1 MITQPD
7 FDEAQLKLRIEEEY
21 GFAVLELRAV
31 PWGETSWGYAVEELG
46 GQKYFAKV
54 YPAAE
59 VPEAPL
65 ALTNRL
71 YADCHL
77 ENIVHPIVTRDK
89 RLKTSFAGHA
99 LVLFNHVEGGNQ
111 RDHKLTVEEFRVL
124 GRVLAKLHNATPQV
138 SDYAEKEHYETPF
151 VRTYEKVLKEIA
163 KEPGRG
169 NEPQKELKKLLLP
182 HLSRLEREVYS
193 LENDRLK
200 AQAVKPKFVICH
212 GDLTSSNIL
221 VTPGHDLYLA
231 DWDAPLL
238 APKERD
244 LVFLTG
250 PKMMFVM
257 QGYRT
262 IIDQGDV
269 DDKVIAYYQH
279 WRNVRDIAAYGNRIL
294 HTRQDED
301 QSWHDLDELVLLLGE
316 MGLWKGKEM
325 KKR

>member
-7 FDEAQLKLRIEEEY
+7 FDEVQLKTRIEEEY
-21 GFAVLELRAV
+21 GFAILELKAV

-54 YPAAE
+54 FPAPGISE
-59 VPEAPL
+59 ESL
-65 ALTNRL
+65 RLTDRL
-71 YADCHL
+71 YSECHL
-77 ENIVHPIVTRDK
+77 ENIVHPIRTRDK
-89 RLKTSFAGHA
+89 GLRTSFGGHS

-111 RDHKLTVEEFRVL
+111 RDHKLTVDEFRVL
-124 GRVLAKLHNATPQV
+124 GRVLAKLHNATSCV
-138 SDYAEKEHYETPF
+138 SDYPVKERYETPF
-151 VRTYEKVLKEIA
+151 VKAYERILKEIS
-163 KEPGRG
+163 KDPGKG
-169 NEPQKELKKLLLP
+169 SEPQKELKKLLSP
-182 HLSRLEREVYS
+182 HLARLEREVYT

-212 GDLTSSNIL
+212 GDLTPSNIL
-221 VTPGHDLYLA
+221 VTPGHDIYLA

-262 IIDQGDV
+262 ILDQGDV
-269 DDKVIAYYQH
+269 DEKVIAYYQH
-279 WRNVRDIAAYGNRIL
+279 WRNVRDIAAYGERIL
-294 HTRQDED
+294 HSRQDED

-316 MGLWKGKEM
+316 MGIWKGKEM